1 MKKDDGVLAI
11 LLFYSMI
18 SPLVLNTNLNLP
30 LLLPLPMVFVYLLV
44 SDPDAFRDIH
54 AAWRLQ
60 VQQLLGAVDEDQIG
74 TYAIGAK
81 DRVLAASETT
91 LADIDDAATK

>member
-1 MKKDDGVLAI
+1 M
-11 LLFYSMI
+11 
-18 SPLVLNTNLNLP
+18 
-30 LLLPLPMVFVYLLV
+30 
-44 SDPDAFRDIH
+44 
-54 AAWRLQ
+54 
-60 VQQLLGAVDEDQIG
+60 QQLLGAVEEDQIG